1 MSTLGSSKKLLQWM
15 TYFNKA
21 PENAD
26 YPSLDNTFAAEVP
39 PQVDVLR
46 GPIWNPSATASR
58 PWTSTI

>member
-1 MSTLGSSKKLLQWM
+1 M

-58 PWTSTI
+58 PWTSII